1 MNRVI
6 NMFARAVVRMI
17 TDSGGR
23 QTAQVEATK
32 GELISG
38 MERMQE
44 YGMSSYP
51 PTEGTDCLVAFLG
64 GNREQGMIIVAE
76 NRQFRIKGLEQGEVA
91 IFDDLGNVIHLQ
103 REQVLVKAVT
113 KARVEAPIIEA
124 EAASQAKISSGA
136 SSIDITPD
144 GVAINSPRLTH
155 NGRNIG
161 ASHTHSGVQV
171 GSGNTGMPN
180 S

>member
-1 MNRVI
+1 
-6 NMFARAVVRMI
+6 MI

-64 GNREQGMIIVAE
+64 GIREQGMIIVAE
-76 NRQFRIKGLEQGEVA
+76 NRRFRIKGLEQGEVA
-91 IFDDLGNVIHLQ
+91 IFDDLGNVVHLQ

-113 KARVEAPIIEA
+113 KARVEAPIVEVDA
-124 EAASQAKISSGA
+124 QSQAKISSGA
-136 SSIDITPD
+136 SSIDITPS

-161 ASHTHSGVQV
+161 ATHTHSGVQI
-171 GSGNTGMPN
+171 GSGSTGMPN
-180 S
+180 P

>member
-1 MNRVI
+1 ML
-6 NMFARAVVRMI
+6 ARAVVRMI

-76 NRQFRIKGLEQGEVA
+76 NRKFRIKGLEQGEVA
-91 IFDDLGNVIHLQ
+91 IFDDLGNVVHLQ

-113 KARVEAPIIEA
+113 KAKVVAPVIEA
-124 EAASQAKISSGA
+124 ESLTQAKISAGQ
-136 SSIDITPD
+136 SSIDITPS

-161 ASHTHSGVQV
+161 ATHTHSGVQI
-171 GSGNTGMPN
+171 GSASTGMPN
-180 S
+180 P